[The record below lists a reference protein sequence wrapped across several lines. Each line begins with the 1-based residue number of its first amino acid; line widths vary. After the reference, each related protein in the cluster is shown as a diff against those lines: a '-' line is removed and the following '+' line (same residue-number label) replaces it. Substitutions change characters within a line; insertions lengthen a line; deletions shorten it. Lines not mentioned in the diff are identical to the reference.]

1 MRITIPALIV
11 LSLLVLPLPV
21 RVQAQNPATQV
32 TYPINDTVTNPC
44 NGDVVQLTGEGHI
57 VMHTTIDSSGGI
69 HIIDITNTMG
79 PLQGVG
85 FPSGVA
91 YKANE
96 TVSSTINKNGQSPQ
110 FEFTFVMSEVLISQ
124 GPTPNFVTHTTVHAT
139 VSSNA
144 LVTAQVLNTKAE
156 CSG

>member
-1 MRITIPALIV
+1 MRITIPALII
-11 LSLLVLPLPV
+11 LSLLVLPLPAN
-21 RVQAQNPATQV
+21 VQAQNPATQV
-32 TYPINDTVTNPC
+32 TYTVNDTVTNPC
-44 NGDVVQLTGEGHI
+44 NGDVVPLTGQGHI
-57 VMHTTIDSSGGI
+57 VMHFTFDNSGGI
-69 HIIDITNTMG
+69 HIVDITNTMG

-85 FPSGVA
+85 FPSGIA

-96 TVSSTINKNGQSPQ
+96 TVSSTINDNGPTPQ

-139 VSSNA
+139 VSSNG
-144 LVTAQVLNTKAE
+144 LPTAQVLNTKAE